1 MSIQEK
7 QIGSVTVVTVRGNL
21 MGGNGTQAV
30 RNKIK
35 MYIEDGCKMIVVDL
49 SKVKWLNSQ
58 GLGMLMACLTTIRNN
73 GGDLK
78 ITGATERVQNVFMV
92 TKLVRVFETY
102 DTVRE
107 AVESFTELVHA

>member
-21 MGGNGTQAV
+21 MGGKGTQAV
-30 RNKIK
+30 HEKIK
-35 MYIEDGCKMIVVDL
+35 GHIEDGSKMIVVDL
-49 SKVKWLNSQ
+49 SRIKWLNSQ

-78 ITGATERVQNVFMV
+78 IAGAAERVQNVFMV

-107 AVESFTELVHA
+107 AIESFTELVHA

>member
-21 MGGNGTQAV
+21 MGGKGTETV
-30 RNKIK
+30 HNKIK
-35 MYIEDGCKMIVVDL
+35 EHIEAGCKMIVVDL
-49 SKVKWLNSQ
+49 SKIKWMNSQ
-58 GLGMLMACLTTIRNN
+58 GLGMLMASLTTIRNN

-78 ITGATERVQNVFMV
+78 IAGAAERVQNVFMV

-102 DTVRE
+102 DTVKE
-107 AVESFTELVHA
+107 AVESFTELIHA